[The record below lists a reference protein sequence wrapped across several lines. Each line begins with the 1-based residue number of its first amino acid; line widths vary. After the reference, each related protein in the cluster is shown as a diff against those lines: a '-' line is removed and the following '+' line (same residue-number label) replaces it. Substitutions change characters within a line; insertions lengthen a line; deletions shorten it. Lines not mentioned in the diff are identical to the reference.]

1 MSDDP
6 EACVATP
13 RVSVWEPDWD
23 REKKQEAM
31 QQCTFAVDA
40 LLAQVH
46 IKITRPDDAMGSQV
60 LRLLEDT
67 EALQEWFDTNKGD
80 RAVPMTFNRD
90 ETDSIGSL
98 VLFETSPGASL
109 SYKPLKLD
117 GTPKK
122 EARTAP
128 GLALETVNMT
138 EFQYGEVFATDGF
151 FNVPSDS
158 ESPGRMSRAF
168 LSPLL
173 GFMVV
178 AELHASETVIN
189 PNTQKRF
196 PRVVQFRIDLLFA
209 TTFGVTMKVR
219 RLTHCSCALVLFQL
233 CVPVPVAADRT
244 VATWALKGTTY
255 TLKEGV
261 GSGKTYCCQRS
272 TLVYERWL
280 QDAMPKARNIVPPS
294 GSTGTDPKAVAQV
307 DWAITGFKI
316 STFRVEDI
324 GEDKIAWVEDVEL
337 DLFVANRGA
346 FLDLISI
353 HRDSDLSHSVPS
365 LVGDGTAVRPLNMPD
380 LDDWKWAFEATSI
393 PGTQSM
399 DWYIQIVKEEMAAKK
414 KAATDQERGC
424 TFSPCV
430 SHFPP
435 VKKIF
440 SHYPTV
446 KTKNLHFPYV

>member
-1 MSDDP
+1 
-6 EACVATP
+6 
-13 RVSVWEPDWD
+13 
-23 REKKQEAM
+23 
-31 QQCTFAVDA
+31 
-40 LLAQVH
+40 
-46 IKITRPDDAMGSQV
+46 
-60 LRLLEDT
+60 
-67 EALQEWFDTNKGD
+67 
-80 RAVPMTFNRD
+80 
-90 ETDSIGSL
+90 
-98 VLFETSPGASL
+98 
-109 SYKPLKLD
+109 
-117 GTPKK
+117 
-122 EARTAP
+122 
-128 GLALETVNMT
+128 
-138 EFQYGEVFATDGF
+138 
-151 FNVPSDS
+151 
-158 ESPGRMSRAF
+158 
-168 LSPLL
+168 
-173 GFMVV
+173 
-178 AELHASETVIN
+178 
-189 PNTQKRF
+189 
-196 PRVVQFRIDLLFA
+196 
-209 TTFGVTMKVR
+209 
-219 RLTHCSCALVLFQL
+219 
-233 CVPVPVAADRT
+233 
-244 VATWALKGTTY
+244 
-255 TLKEGV
+255 
-261 GSGKTYCCQRS
+261 
-272 TLVYERWL
+272 
-280 QDAMPKARNIVPPS
+280 MPKARNIVPPS

-440 SHYPTV
+440 SHYPPV

>member
-128 GLALETVNMT
+128 GLALETANMT

-158 ESPGRMSRAF
+158 ESPGRQNRAF

-233 CVPVPVAADRT
+233 CVPVPVAADCCH
-244 VATWALKGTTY
+244 VGV
-255 TLKEGV
+255 EG
-261 GSGKTYCCQRS
+261 
-272 TLVYERWL
+272 
-280 QDAMPKARNIVPPS
+280 N
-294 GSTGTDPKAVAQV
+294 
-307 DWAITGFKI
+307 
-316 STFRVEDI
+316 
-324 GEDKIAWVEDVEL
+324 
-337 DLFVANRGA
+337 
-346 FLDLISI
+346 
-353 HRDSDLSHSVPS
+353 
-365 LVGDGTAVRPLNMPD
+365 
-380 LDDWKWAFEATSI
+380 
-393 PGTQSM
+393 
-399 DWYIQIVKEEMAAKK
+399 
-414 KAATDQERGC
+414 
-424 TFSPCV
+424 
-430 SHFPP
+430 
-435 VKKIF
+435 
-440 SHYPTV
+440 
-446 KTKNLHFPYV
+446 NLHFEGGRRVGQDILLPTLHARVRALAAGCNAEGKEHCSSFRQYWNGPQGGGAGGLGDHGLQDQHISSGGHRRG